1 MKIIIEDIDSGIKV
15 TSEPN
20 ITCRN
25 ITIYK
30 EPNNKLG
37 LYDNKY
43 LQALHD
49 HFIKI
54 GKEK

>member
-37 LYDNKY
+37 SYDNKY

>member
-1 MKIIIEDIDSGIKV
+1 MKIIIEDISSGIKV

-30 EPNNKLG
+30 EPNIKLG

-43 LQALHD
+43 LQALYD
-49 HFIKI
+49 HFVKI
-54 GKEK
+54 GQEK

>member
-1 MKIIIEDIDSGIKV
+1 MKIIIEDISSGIKV

-30 EPNNKLG
+30 DPNNKLG

>member
-1 MKIIIEDIDSGIKV
+1 MKIIIEDISSGIKV

-20 ITCRN
+20 ITSRF
-25 ITIYK
+25 ITVYK

-49 HFIKI
+49 HFAKI
-54 GKEK
+54 VKEK

>member
-1 MKIIIEDIDSGIKV
+1 MKIIIEDISSGIKV

-30 EPNNKLG
+30 EPNNKLE

-54 GKEK
+54 EKEK

>member
-1 MKIIIEDIDSGIKV
+1 MKIIIEDISSGIKV

-20 ITCRN
+20 ITCRF
-25 ITIYK
+25 ITVYR

-37 LYDNKY
+37 LYNNKY

-49 HFIKI
+49 HFAKI

>member
-1 MKIIIEDIDSGIKV
+1 MKIIIEDIGSEIKV

-30 EPNNKLG
+30 EPNTKLG
-37 LYDNKY
+37 LYNNKY

-49 HFIKI
+49 HFVKI